1 MVLAEFKT
9 AYLQREIPVKANV
22 SAQLVVGQVCTY
34 NPSTKAL
41 AAIADATAVANGQYI
56 VAQSDVTMG
65 DSHVPVERR
74 NYNYSNTVAVGNDKL
89 VALYLITDVTD
100 VVTRVVTA

>member
-22 SAQLVVGQVCTY
+22 SAKLVVGQVCTY
-34 NPSTKAL
+34 NATTKAL
-41 AAIADATAVANGQYI
+41 TALSDGTAVANGHYI

-74 NYNYSNTVAVGNDKL
+74 NYGYNNEVAAGNDKL

-100 VVTRVVTA
+100 VISKVV